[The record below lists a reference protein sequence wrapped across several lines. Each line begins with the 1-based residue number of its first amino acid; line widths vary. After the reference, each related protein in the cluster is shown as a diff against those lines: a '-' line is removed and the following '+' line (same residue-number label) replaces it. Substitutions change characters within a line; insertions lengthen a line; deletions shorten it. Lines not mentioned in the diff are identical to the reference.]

1 MDEDASG
8 LTLEEW
14 DPTENVDTLQMS
26 VVMMINSSELRATGF
41 TFREELPPE
50 LEAAARHRSM
60 RGAVIR

>member
-8 LTLEEW
+8 LTLEEG
-14 DPTENVDTLQMS
+14 DPTENVDTLQMP

-41 TFREELPPE
+41 TFRGEFPPE

-60 RGAVIR
+60 RGAGLR